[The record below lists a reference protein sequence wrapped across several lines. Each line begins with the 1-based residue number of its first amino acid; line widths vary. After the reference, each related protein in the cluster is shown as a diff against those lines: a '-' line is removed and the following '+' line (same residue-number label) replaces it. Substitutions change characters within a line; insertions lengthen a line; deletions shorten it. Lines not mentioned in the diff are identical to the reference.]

1 MTKFILIRHGYSEF
15 NHLKKFAGQLDVA
28 LTPLGV
34 RQAQL
39 SGEYILKNYQ
49 IDAVYASD
57 LSRAV
62 NTAKPVADALGL
74 PVHTDKRLRELDVGV
89 WTNMLFTQVREQYA
103 VEYAEYRQGGRC
115 LGGESMHELQTRAVQ
130 ALRDIDKS
138 HENQTVLIASHGGTI
153 RAILRFVYGY
163 SLEEANKLPI
173 VANGAISEIT
183 LDNDIFEVVNFAYED
198 HLISLKTQ
206 QDKHLL

>member
-1 MTKFILIRHGYSEF
+1 MTKFVLIRHGYSEF

-34 RQAQL
+34 RQAEIT
-39 SGEYILKNYQ
+39 GEYILKNYQ

-57 LSRAV
+57 LSRAID
-62 NTAKPVADALGL
+62 TAKPVANALGL

-89 WTNMLFTQVREQYA
+89 WTNMFFTQVREQYA
-103 VEYAEYRQGGRC
+103 VEYAEYRNGGRC
-115 LGGESMHELQTRAVQ
+115 LGGESMAQLQTRAVQ
-130 ALRDIDKS
+130 ALRDIAS
-138 HENQTVLIASHGGTI
+138 LHENQTVLVASHGGTI

-163 SLEEANKLPI
+163 SLEEMNKLPI
-173 VANGAISEIT
+173 VPNNSITELYFDKGA
-183 LDNDIFEVVNFAYED
+183 FEVVNFAYED
-198 HLISLKTQ
+198 HLISLKTE